1 MAVLT
6 GVMIINVIVTVTILV
21 LRHRRSHLAGSSP
34 THNAV
39 NHIAAS
45 LERTPAVTGSTIKFY
60 GATSQT
66 QAG

>member
-21 LRHRRSHLAGSSP
+21 LRHRHSHLAGSSP
-34 THNAV
+34 THNGS
-39 NHIAAS
+39 AAS
-45 LERTPAVTGSTIKFY
+45 LERAPAVTCSTSKFY